1 MSALRSYGMD
11 ADSILPLLLSVFGK
25 TCLDRVRVVHLRLE
39 RTTDAAPFPPNIGA
53 GCRRGTA
60 PRRRESRWP
69 GRPTRLPP
77 PAPAGVR
84 LGGGPATAARAGRSA
99 PSTPVRS
106 REREDDRK
114 FAEGGRRVLD
124 VVRGAGKRIRP
135 ARTAAD
141 AHPAGDSRRGGRG
154 PASAT
159 GTRPARPPSDFAFRG
174 QWRVR
179 NRDCPGDSGAP
190 TLPGARVGAGPP
202 RSAPG
207 ANLREPG
214 NRREQL
220 PGSGPAGAAAFRF
233 GHPGPPAP
241 GGSRGRRRGAPWKAS
256 PGSAVPAGGTKA
268 SGTCLG
274 TSGFAGRERGGA
286 ADRRVGPCP
295 RWASRPRKESPVVAP
310 VFRGPSGTRCR
321 RRGGRWSPAVPCSVA
336 QVRVSRIGTKILL
349 SRIPGAFLPRSAG
362 GPPAGS
368 GAVALPAGGWRA
380 YALSGPRT
388 G

>member
-1 MSALRSYGMD
+1 MTGANDRRWSFPAL
-11 ADSILPLLLSVFGK
+11 
-25 TCLDRVRVVHLRLE
+25 
-39 RTTDAAPFPPNIGA
+39 IGA
-53 GCRRGTA
+53 GRRRGTA
-60 PRRRESRWP
+60 PRRRRSRSS
-69 GRPTRLPP
+69 GVARRLRHPF
-77 PAPAGVR
+77 
-84 LGGGPATAARAGRSA
+84 GP
-99 PSTPVRS
+99 
-106 REREDDRK
+106 REREDDGES
-114 FAEGGRRVLD
+114 AEGGRRVPD
-124 VVRGAGKRIRP
+124 AARGAGERIRP

-141 AHPAGDSRRGGRG
+141 EHPAGDSRRGDPSGAVGPPGAVGRG

-159 GTRPARPPSDFAFRG
+159 GTRPGRPPLTAPSGDSGGNATADR
-174 QWRVR
+174 
-179 NRDCPGDSGAP
+179 PGGSGAP
-190 TLPGARVGAGPP
+190 TLPGGEVGSDPAAFPARTSGNPGTGGRSTPGEARPEQP
-202 RSAPG
+202 RS
-207 ANLREPG
+207 
-214 NRREQL
+214 
-220 PGSGPAGAAAFRF
+220 GSD
-233 GHPGPPAP
+233 HPGPSARSEEAARPAKGVRP
-241 GGSRGRRRGAPWKAS
+241 GDLPRFRGPL
-256 PGSAVPAGGTKA
+256 PAATKA